1 MSNPQTLKGTPFGP
15 FHQFRIDVET
25 LPDGQAQ
32 ATGFD
37 AGRPGEK
44 APAFLTVVFP
54 DRETAYRECLQ
65 QIRSTPEW
73 AEAVRL
79 ED

>member
-1 MSNPQTLKGTPFGP
+1 MSNPQTLKGKPFGP

-25 LPDGQAQ
+25 LSNGQTQ

-37 AGRPGEK
+37 AGKPGEK
-44 APAFLTVVFP
+44 ASAFMLVVNP
-54 DRETAYRECLQ
+54 DRETAYLECLQ
-65 QIRSTPEW
+65 LVKNSPEW
-73 AEAVRL
+73 AEAIRL